1 MKQIVL
7 NYLGI
12 FIIPFL
18 AGTLVRFLFRKY
30 SKAWLIT
37 VITALLALVQYS
49 MISIFPND
57 CEVHAFRT
65 IQVICLFL
73 GSLLLGFITRV
84 MSRKK

>member
-18 AGTLVRFLFRKY
+18 AGTL
-30 SKAWLIT
+30 
-37 VITALLALVQYS
+37 ITALLALVQYS

-73 GSLLLGFITRV
+73 GSLLLGLITRV

>member
-37 VITALLALVQYS
+37 VITALLALV
-49 MISIFPND
+49 
-57 CEVHAFRT
+57 
-65 IQVICLFL
+65 
-73 GSLLLGFITRV
+73 
-84 MSRKK
+84 